1 MFTKASIVAIL
12 ATVALAQKPTAPS
25 GNPIRA
31 PLSEIVPAC
40 KAFTIRWDPTSAGPI
55 TIQLLRG
62 PSTNVVPIDTLV
74 SGVANSGSF
83 VWTPSASLE
92 ADVSRYGLQITD
104 DVTGNFQYSNQFGIS
119 KGPEC
124 NGFVASSASSSPYN
138 GGGYPVSTPAPSS
151 AKPTSSAVPT
161 SKANSTTIVTKTSS
175 TPVVVS
181 SGYPAVN
188 STIVLPS
195 KSLSVPSSLLGGAT
209 GSASPT
215 RSAPA
220 QSTGGASTLS
230 AGFSL
235 FGAIAA
241 MAYML

>member
-1 MFTKASIVAIL
+1 MFSQATIVALL
-12 ATVALAQKPTAPS
+12 ATVALAQKPTEPS

-40 KAFTIRWDPTSAGPI
+40 KPYTIRWDPTSAGPI

-62 PSTNVVPIDTLV
+62 PPTNVVPIDTLV

-83 VWTPSASLE
+83 VWTPSAALE

-104 DVTGNFQYSNQFGIS
+104 DVTKNFQYSNQFGIS

-124 NGFVASSASSSPYN
+124 NGYVASSVSSSAYN
-138 GGGYPVSTPAPSS
+138 GGGYPASTPVSSKIVSTPAPS
-151 AKPTSSAVPT
+151 

-175 TPVVVS
+175 AIIS
-181 SGYPAVN
+181 SGYPSVN

-195 KSLSVPSSLLGGAT
+195 KSLSVPSSLLGSAT
-209 GSASPT
+209 GSSTPT

-235 FGAIAA
+235 FGAVAA